1 MANKVKNFY
10 KNNKYILVSGG
21 IALFIIL
28 LIYFCFD
35 IIPFGDRTVYRM
47 DLYHQYGPLFS
58 EFYDRLTS
66 GESLIYSWNT
76 GLGSSFFGN
85 FFNYLS
91 SPISFIILLF
101 GHKNTFE
108 AVAAMIAIKAVLSA
122 MSMTYY
128 LKKSQKGDGF
138 AISAFGLLYAFS
150 AYFIAYYWNIMW
162 IDALYI
168 LPFVALGI
176 EKIIESG
183 KCKTYIIALALAIF
197 SNYYIGYMICIF
209 SCVYFIYYYFCS
221 LSSIKEKKKYLDNS
235 GFLNK
240 IKNSFF
246 LKSGIR
252 FALASVSVG
261 IMLLCVLLPIA
272 HVLKTSSATA
282 GTAPVETK
290 FYFNIY
296 DFLANHLASLEPTI
310 RSSGDDVLPNIY
322 CGILTIFLIPFYF
335 FSKRISSYEKIAS
348 AVFIA
353 LMYFSFSL
361 NYINFFWHGFHF
373 PNDLP
378 YRQSF
383 IYSFLLI
390 ILAYKAFKNIDEFN
404 KKHILGVG
412 IALIAFIVLV
422 QETGS
427 KNVGDITVYI
437 SIAFV
442 FLYSIILGLI
452 NSKKN
457 QAYAL
462 SIMLLCSVTAEAIT
476 ASTDH
481 YVANQ
486 AKGSYVSD
494 YDDFKELQKKIDD
507 NDATLFYR
515 SELSNLRARM
525 DPSWYDYNGVSVFSS
540 MAYEKV
546 ANLQKNIGLY
556 GNKINSFTYNPQTP
570 VYNSMFS
577 LKYIYDK
584 SSLISPCDFYS
595 YKDSNGKY
603 SVYENNFAL
612 NIAYPVLSELS
623 QWDASSYDNPVEAQE
638 EYFRLSTGVE
648 NVFDEIYDYEI
659 INGNILPID
668 TDSIEAGKLALNKTS
683 TEYAGSATIEITA
696 KERENIYIYVNSR
709 NLNTVS
715 IFSPRITTSMNVND
729 GYILDLGVH
738 EPGDVISI
746 ELPIKDSLDYASVDF
761 TAFTVNGEKFSEGYE
776 KLSKGQL
783 EYDKFNET
791 MIKGTFNAETDEILY
806 TSIPYDDGWKV
817 YIDGKKISS
826 DNIIKISDALI
837 GVIVPEGEHTVT
849 FSYKLPYLQGSIM
862 ISCVFTIILLLLYIF
877 KERKLLFFK
886 KTKDS
891 LWKRAKKAQ
900 KNAETI
906 QNDSDTVITFETEQ
920 DINEEQD
927 DTE

>member
-10 KNNKYILVSGG
+10 KNNKYILASGG

-91 SPISFIILLF
+91 NPVSFIILLF

-108 AVAAMIAIKAVLSA
+108 AIAAMIAIKAVISA
-122 MSMTYY
+122 MSMTFY

-138 AISAFGLLYAFS
+138 AISAFGVLYAFS

-162 IDALYI
+162 IDALYN

-176 EKIIESG
+176 ERIIDSG
-183 KCKTYIIALALAIF
+183 KTKTYIIALALAIF

-209 SCVYFIYYYFCS
+209 SCVYFIYRYVCS
-221 LSSIKEKKKYLDNS
+221 ISAIKEKKKYLDNS

-240 IKNSFF
+240 IKNSFL

-272 HVLKTSSATA
+272 HVLKTSSATT

-290 FYFNIY
+290 FYFNIF

-322 CGILTIFLIPFYF
+322 CGMLTIFLIPFYF

-348 AVFIA
+348 AVLIA

-383 IYSFLLI
+383 IYSFILI

-427 KNVGDITVYI
+427 KNVSNSTVYI

-442 FLYSIILGLI
+442 FLYSIVLGLI

-486 AKGSYVSD
+486 TKESYVSD
-494 YDDFKELQKKIDD
+494 FDDFKQLQKNIDD
-507 NDATLFYR
+507 NDPTLFYR

-546 ANLQKNIGLY
+546 ANLQKYIGLY

-577 LKYIYDK
+577 LKYVYDK
-584 SSLISPCDFYS
+584 GSLISPCDFYS

-603 SVYENNFAL
+603 SVYENRYAL
-612 NIAYPVLSELS
+612 SIAYPVLSELT

-638 EYFRLSTGVE
+638 EYFRLSTGVD

-683 TEYAGSATIEITA
+683 PEYAGSATIEITA
-696 KERENIYIYVNSR
+696 QERENIYIYVNSR
-709 NLNTVS
+709 NLNTVT

-761 TAFTVNGEKFSEGYE
+761 TAFTVNQEKFVEGYE
-776 KLSKGQL
+776 KLSQGQL

-791 MIKGTFNAETDEILY
+791 MISGTFNAETDEILY
-806 TSIPYDDGWKV
+806 TSIPYDDGWNV
-817 YIDGKKISS
+817 YIDGKKINS

-837 GVIVPEGEHTVT
+837 GVIVPKGEHKIT
-849 FSYKLPYLQGSIM
+849 FSFKLPYLQGSIM
-862 ISCVFTIILLLLYIF
+862 ISCIFTIILLLIYIF

-886 KTKDS
+886 KTKDN
-891 LWKRAKKAQ
+891 LWKRAKQAQ
-900 KNAETI
+900 INAEII
-906 QNDSDTVITFETEQ
+906 QNDSDTVITFDTEQ
-920 DINEEQD
+920 DINEEPN

>member
-1 MANKVKNFY
+1 
-10 KNNKYILVSGG
+10 
-21 IALFIIL
+21 
-28 LIYFCFD
+28 
-35 IIPFGDRTVYRM
+35 
-47 DLYHQYGPLFS
+47 
-58 EFYDRLTS
+58 
-66 GESLIYSWNT
+66 
-76 GLGSSFFGN
+76 
-85 FFNYLS
+85 
-91 SPISFIILLF
+91 
-101 GHKNTFE
+101 
-108 AVAAMIAIKAVLSA
+108 
-122 MSMTYY
+122 
-128 LKKSQKGDGF
+128 
-138 AISAFGLLYAFS
+138 
-150 AYFIAYYWNIMW
+150 
-162 IDALYI
+162 
-168 LPFVALGI
+168 
-176 EKIIESG
+176 
-183 KCKTYIIALALAIF
+183 
-197 SNYYIGYMICIF
+197 
-209 SCVYFIYYYFCS
+209 
-221 LSSIKEKKKYLDNS
+221 
-235 GFLNK
+235 
-240 IKNSFF
+240 
-246 LKSGIR
+246 
-252 FALASVSVG
+252 
-261 IMLLCVLLPIA
+261 
-272 HVLKTSSATA
+272 
-282 GTAPVETK
+282 
-290 FYFNIY
+290 
-296 DFLANHLASLEPTI
+296 
-310 RSSGDDVLPNIY
+310 
-322 CGILTIFLIPFYF
+322 
-335 FSKRISSYEKIAS
+335 
-348 AVFIA
+348 
-353 LMYFSFSL
+353 
-361 NYINFFWHGFHF
+361 
-373 PNDLP
+373 
-378 YRQSF
+378 
-383 IYSFLLI
+383 
-390 ILAYKAFKNIDEFN
+390 
-404 KKHILGVG
+404 
-412 IALIAFIVLV
+412 
-422 QETGS
+422 
-427 KNVGDITVYI
+427 
-437 SIAFV
+437 
-442 FLYSIILGLI
+442 
-452 NSKKN
+452 
-457 QAYAL
+457 
-462 SIMLLCSVTAEAIT
+462 
-476 ASTDH
+476 
-481 YVANQ
+481 
-486 AKGSYVSD
+486 
-494 YDDFKELQKKIDD
+494 
-507 NDATLFYR
+507 
-515 SELSNLRARM
+515 M

-546 ANLQKNIGLY
+546 ANLQKSIGLY

-696 KERENIYIYVNSR
+696 KERKNIYIYVNSR

-791 MIKGTFNAETDEILY
+791 MISGTFNAETDEILY